1 MESVSLMLMAV
12 GAVIIGAVL
21 VLRVGLRNRRIE
33 ESPVSPREIEEDRVE
48 EPDLDPLFAI
58 DKQEEVPQS
67 TFEKLGKI
75 IADQGEAQVRAPDPA
90 PAQSAALRSAAR
102 EAPRASFGKRRPPR
116 TADDPQR
123 VVVLNVMAGADRGF
137 SGAAVRDA
145 VEGAGFEYGEWQIF
159 HYYAHADGDAPPLF
173 SLTNMIKPGSFDLQ
187 QMAALN
193 TAGLSLFMVPAC
205 EEDDLAAFDT
215 MLGTARQL
223 AAELGGEVRDAR
235 RSVLTRQAIGRIREQ
250 LNEWRCKARVAQ
262 H

>member
-12 GAVIIGAVL
+12 GALIIGAVL
-21 VLRVGLRNRRIE
+21 VLRAGLRKRRVE
-33 ESPVSPREIEEDRVE
+33 ESPASPRESTADRVE
-48 EPDLDPLFAI
+48 EPDFDPLFAT
-58 DKQEEVPQS
+58 DKQEDVPQGA
-67 TFEKLGKI
+67 FDKLGKI
-75 IADQGEAQVRAPDPA
+75 IADQGEAPA
-90 PAQSAALRSAAR
+90 PAPSAALRSVAR
-102 EAPRASFGKRRPPR
+102 EAPRTALGKRRPPR
-116 TADDPQR
+116 TADDPHR
-123 VVVLNVMAGADRGF
+123 VVVLNVMAGSDRGF

-159 HYYAHADGDAPPLF
+159 HYYGPVSGDAPPLF
-173 SLTNMIKPGSFDLQ
+173 SLANMIKPGSFDLQ

-205 EEDDLAAFDT
+205 EEDDMAAFDA

-235 RSVLTRQAIGRIREQ
+235 RSVLTRQAIAHIREQ